1 MLTRNLTKWNVVCRQ
16 YPQCSGGL
24 RKDRTFFW
32 QAASTIGCHAYEWL
46 RGCVTDAESV
56 FLFININLNVTTIS
70 CVLIIL
76 ILMSHCFKSSSI
88 CVLVNDSYY
97 LFHFFKLLAPQLV
110 LHQSIYMSVS
120 FSLLSSMYPMP
131 FFSDKFS
138 VACCRVLSLFVCFYI
153 TFKNIFQQHFAI
165 WHALPTML
173 DLSAF
178 CISWSYVGIV
188 AF

>member
-1 MLTRNLTKWNVVCRQ
+1 MCRQ
-16 YPQCSGGL
+16 YRQCSGGL

-32 QAASTIGCHAYEWL
+32 QAASTIGCRAYEWL

-97 LFHFFKLLAPQLV
+97 LFHFFKLLAPQPV
-110 LHQSIYMSVS
+110 LHQSICQSVS
-120 FSLLSSMYPMP
+120 LCSLLCIQCLSSVTSSMLLVVV
-131 FFSDKFS
+131 FFHF
-138 VACCRVLSLFVCFYI
+138 LFVFI
-153 TFKNIFQQHFAI
+153 
-165 WHALPTML
+165 
-173 DLSAF
+173 
-178 CISWSYVGIV
+178 
-188 AF
+188 